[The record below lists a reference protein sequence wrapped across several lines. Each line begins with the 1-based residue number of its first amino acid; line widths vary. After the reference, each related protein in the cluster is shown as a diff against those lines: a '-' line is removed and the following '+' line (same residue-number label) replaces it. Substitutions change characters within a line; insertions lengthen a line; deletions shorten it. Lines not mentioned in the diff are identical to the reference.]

1 MKKSH
6 LYIVLPAYNEEANIG
21 RLLDNISCCLADA
34 GIDNYEIVAV
44 NDGSTDRTAEIL
56 DEYRQKMPLRVVLH
70 ESNKGLG
77 RTIRDGL
84 KSASE
89 AAAGNDIII
98 TMDADDT
105 HTPGL
110 IYRMVN
116 TIREGYDVVI
126 ASRYRKGARVYG
138 LSCGRQ
144 LLSLIASYI
153 FRLLL
158 PIKGVK
164 DFTCGYRAY
173 RARVLKEAFAKYGDR
188 FIDQQGFQAMVDIIL
203 RLRSMNV
210 IFGEVP
216 FILRY
221 DMKRGASK
229 MKVKATIVKT
239 LKLILKRK
247 FANKYTK

>member
-1 MKKSH
+1 MKRSH
-6 LYIVLPAYNEEANIG
+6 LYIVLPAYNEEESIG
-21 RLLDNISCCLADA
+21 KLLDRISYYLSDS
-34 GIDNYEIVAV
+34 GIDNYEVLVV

-77 RTIRDGL
+77 QTIRDGL

-89 AAAGNDIII
+89 AAADNDIII

-116 TIREGYDVVI
+116 TLREGYDVVI

-138 LSCGRQ
+138 LSWGRR
-144 LLSLIASYI
+144 LLSRMASCI
-153 FRLLL
+153 FRVLL
-158 PIKGVK
+158 PIKGVR

-173 RARVLKEAFAKYGDR
+173 RARALKEAFAKYGDR

-203 RLRSMNV
+203 RLRAMHV

-221 DMKRGASK
+221 DMKQGTSK
-229 MKVKATIVKT
+229 MNVKATIMKT
-239 LKLILKRK
+239 LKLIVKRK
-247 FANKYTK
+247 FNDKS

>member
-6 LYIVLPAYNEEANIG
+6 LYIVLPAYNEEENIG
-21 RLLDNISCCLADA
+21 KLLDRINYYLLDS
-34 GIDNYEIVAV
+34 GIDNYEVIVV
-44 NDGSTDRTAEIL
+44 DDGSADRTPEIL
-56 DEYRQKMPLRVVLH
+56 KDYEQRMPLKIVQH
-70 ESNKGLG
+70 EKNQGLG
-77 RTIRDGL
+77 PTIRDGL
-84 KSASE
+84 LY
-89 AAAGNDIII
+89 AAKQAAYNDIVI

-116 TIREGYDVVI
+116 TMREGYDVVI
-126 ASRYRKGARVYG
+126 ASRYQKGSRVYG
-138 LSCGRQ
+138 LSLYREF
-144 LLSLIASYI
+144 LSLMASSI

-173 RARVLKEAFAKYGDR
+173 RAHVLQDAFEKYGDR

-203 RLRSMNV
+203 RLRTMNI

-221 DMKRGASK
+221 DMKQGTSK
-229 MKVKATIVKT
+229 MNVKSTILKT
-239 LKLILKRK
+239 LRLIIKRRFEK
-247 FANKYTK
+247 TR

>member
-6 LYIVLPAYNEEANIG
+6 LYIVLPAYNEEESLG
-21 RLLDNISCCLADA
+21 KLLDRISYYLLDS
-34 GIDNYEIVAV
+34 GIDNYEVLVV

-56 DEYRQKMPLRVVLH
+56 DEYRQKIPLRVVLH

-77 RTIRDGL
+77 QTIRDGL

-89 AAAGNDIII
+89 AAADNDIII

-110 IYRMVN
+110 IYRMAN
-116 TIREGYDVVI
+116 TLREGYDVVI

-138 LSCGRQ
+138 LSWGRR
-144 LLSLIASYI
+144 LLSRMASYI
-153 FRLLL
+153 FRILL
-158 PIKGVK
+158 PIKGVR

-203 RLRSMNV
+203 RLRSLNV

-221 DMKRGASK
+221 DMKQGTSK
-229 MKVKATIVKT
+229 MNVKATIMKT
-239 LKLILKRK
+239 LKLIVKRK
-247 FANKYTK
+247 FNDKS

>member
-6 LYIVLPAYNEEANIG
+6 LYIVLPAYNEEENIG
-21 RLLDNISCCLADA
+21 KLLDRIAYYLLDS
-34 GIDNYEIVAV
+34 GIDNYEVVVV
-44 NDGSTDRTAEIL
+44 NDGSTDHTIEIL
-56 DEYRQKMPLRVVLH
+56 KDYERQLPLKIVQH
-70 ESNKGLG
+70 EKNKGLG
-77 RTIRDGL
+77 PTIRDGL
-84 KSASE
+84 LFASE
-89 AAAGNDIII
+89 AASDGDIII

-138 LSCGRQ
+138 LSYGRR
-144 LLSLIASYI
+144 LLSWIASYI

-158 PIKGVK
+158 PIKGVR

-173 RARVLKEAFAKYGDR
+173 RAKVLKDAFAKYGGN

-221 DMKRGASK
+221 DMKQGPSK
-229 MKVKATIVKT
+229 MNVKTTVVKT

-247 FANKYTK
+247 FADKL

>member
-6 LYIVLPAYNEEANIG
+6 LYIVLPAYNEEESIG
-21 RLLDNISCCLADA
+21 KLLDRIQFYLLDS
-34 GIDNYEIVAV
+34 GIDDYEVLVV

-56 DEYRQKMPLRVVLH
+56 QEYAKKMSLRIVTH
-70 ESNKGLG
+70 EKNKGLG
-77 RTIRDGL
+77 QTIRDGL
-84 KSASE
+84 LFAAE
-89 AAAGNDIII
+89 AAANNDIII

-116 TIREGYDVVI
+116 TMREGYDVVI
-126 ASRYRKGARVYG
+126 ASRYQRGSRVYG
-138 LSCGRQ
+138 LSLYREC
-144 LLSLIASYI
+144 LSLVASCI
-153 FRLLL
+153 FRVFL

-173 RARVLKEAFAKYGDR
+173 RANVLKAAFEKYGDK

-203 RLRSMNV
+203 RLRTMNV

-221 DMKRGASK
+221 DMKQGTSK
-229 MKVKATIVKT
+229 MNVKSTILKT

-247 FANKYTK
+247 FEKEK